1 MRTLFRG
8 GPRNAV
14 PPPAVASVFAGVF
27 AAMFAACGPSVSL
40 RVEQRSLKDLPLES
54 RLDLLDAEND
64 LFAAVD
70 RRDDAEQ
77 GIDDARVALRRADKR
92 VSEEDHDLDQARDR
106 RDAAGIEVGK
116 LAVQEAKAHRRVK
129 EWDLDLAKGNLDV
142 EEARL
147 LVAQGRFERAKADV
161 ARKARTAGAADL
173 KLKDFDRQ
181 VDDLQKHV
189 KDVQNDVDKLSK
201 RSEKDRQKWQALSR
215 QLAELTG
222 GAQGSAWVQ

>member
-1 MRTLFRG
+1 MRTLSRHCATRSRG
-8 GPRNAV
+8 VGLRG
-14 PPPAVASVFAGVF
+14 AGLALLAWSIV
-27 AAMFAACGPSVSL
+27 ACGPSVSL
-40 RVEQRSLKDLPLES
+40 RVEQRSLRDLPLES

-77 GIDDARVALRRADKR
+77 IIDDAKVALHRADQR
-92 VSEEDHDLDQARDR
+92 VSEAERNLDQARNR

-116 LAVQEAKAHRRVK
+116 LAIQEARAHRRVQD
-129 EWDLDLAKGNLDV
+129 WQVDLARDALDV

-147 LVAQGRFERAKADV
+147 LVAQARFERAKAEV
-161 ARKARTAGAADL
+161 ARKAKTAGAGEL

-181 VDDLQKHV
+181 VENLQKHV
-189 KDVQNDVDKLSK
+189 KDVQQDADKEQK
-201 RSEKDRQKWQALSR
+201 RSEKDRQNWQALSR

>member
-1 MRTLFRG
+1 MKRL
-8 GPRNAV
+8 P
-14 PPPAVASVFAGVF
+14 SVGIAALFAG
-27 AAMFAACGPSVSL
+27 ALAACGPSVSL

-77 GIDDARVALRRADKR
+77 GIDDARTALRRADNR
-92 VSEEDHDLDQARDR
+92 VSEEEHDLDQAHDR

-116 LAVQEAKAHRRVK
+116 LAVQEAKARRRVQD
-129 EWDLDLAKGNLDV
+129 WDLDLAKGNLDV
-142 EEARL
+142 EDARL
-147 LVAQGRFERAKADV
+147 LVAEARFERAKADV

-173 KLKDFDRQ
+173 KLKDFDKQ
-181 VDDLQKHV
+181 VDNLQRNV
-189 KDVQNDVDKLSK
+189 QDEQKDVAKVQKK
-201 RSEKDRQKWQALSR
+201 SEKDRQKWQALSR

>member
-1 MRTLFRG
+1 MRTLSRHCATRSRG
-8 GPRNAV
+8 VGLRG
-14 PPPAVASVFAGVF
+14 AGLALLAWSIV
-27 AAMFAACGPSVSL
+27 ACGPSVSL
-40 RVEQRSLKDLPLES
+40 RVEQRSLRDLPLES

-77 GIDDARVALRRADKR
+77 GIDDARLALHRADQR
-92 VSEEDHDLDQARDR
+92 VSEAEHNLDQAKDR
-106 RDAAGIEVGK
+106 RDSAGIEVGK
-116 LAVQEAKAHRRVK
+116 LAVEEAKAHRRVQD
-129 EWDLDLAKGNLDV
+129 WQLDLARGDLDV

-147 LVAQGRFERAKADV
+147 LVAQARFERAKADV
-161 ARKARTAGAADL
+161 ARKAKTAGAAEL

-181 VDDLQKHV
+181 VETLQKNV
-189 KDVQNDVDKLSK
+189 KNVQDGVAKVQKS
-201 RSEKDRQKWQALSR
+201 SEKDRQKWQALSR

>member
-1 MRTLFRG
+1 LRG
-8 GPRNAV
+8 
-14 PPPAVASVFAGVF
+14 AGLALLAWSIV
-27 AAMFAACGPSVSL
+27 ACGPSVSL
-40 RVEQRSLKDLPLES
+40 RVEQRSLRDLPLES

-77 GIDDARVALRRADKR
+77 IIDDAKVALHRADQR
-92 VSEEDHDLDQARDR
+92 VSEAERNLDQARNR

-116 LAVQEAKAHRRVK
+116 LAIQEARAHRRVQD
-129 EWDLDLAKGNLDV
+129 WQVDLARDALDV

-147 LVAQGRFERAKADV
+147 LVAQARFERAKAEV
-161 ARKARTAGAADL
+161 ARKAKTAGAGEL

-181 VDDLQKHV
+181 VENLQKHV
-189 KDVQNDVDKLSK
+189 KDVQQDADKEQK
-201 RSEKDRQKWQALSR
+201 RSEKDRQNWQALSR